1 MSPLSR
7 TALATLLC
15 LSATVAFADPI
26 DACVDLGAEAQ
37 LSRVGEKAVLVKDA
51 DNYYR
56 LNVRK
61 GCYDLSFTPQLV
73 VIAEKTKGRLCPS
86 GTRVK
91 TQRDYCDIESVE
103 KIDETAFRGYRR
115 AR

>member
-1 MSPLSR
+1 MLPLSR
-7 TALATLLC
+7 TALAILLC

-61 GCYDLSFTPQLV
+61 GCYDLSFTPKLV
-73 VIAEKTKGRLCPS
+73 VTAEKTKGRVCPS

-91 TQRDYCDIESVE
+91 TQRDFCDIESVE
-103 KIDETAFRGYRR
+103 KIDETAYQSYRR
-115 AR
+115 VR